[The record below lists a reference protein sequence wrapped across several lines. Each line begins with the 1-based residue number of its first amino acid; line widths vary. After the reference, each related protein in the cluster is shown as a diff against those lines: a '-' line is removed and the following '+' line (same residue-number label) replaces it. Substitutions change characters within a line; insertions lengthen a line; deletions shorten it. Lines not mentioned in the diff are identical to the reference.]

1 MCSSI
6 IIYFAF
12 YRQILPKPTSAAT
25 SSVTGDKNVATIYD
39 ANASSSKKKNGANND
54 DGDAVNIVPIEKQ
67 KALENVFKKQNNN
80 NKENFAK
87 NNNNV
92 LEVEKFSNINPH
104 SLKNI
109 LKNMQ
114 EVGPTKIT
122 NDNTTSDFPPR
133 LQQIADVWKELKIV
147 ENDINGGV
155 NQEKIDILKHTLKM
169 LKMIIQ
175 QFQINQTVV
184 SADKEDVEALVK
196 KVVSLNEKL
205 EKMSKDIQE
214 IEEKLKNKNDDT
226 DEDELQNLSE
236 DEIRSKIDVIFV
248 DEPVEVLDSP
258 FIIYLHAGIHR
269 RNPITEDDY
278 DAFLKYILYKS
289 CDERYI
295 SWHGFGSGRCII
307 G

>member
-1 MCSSI
+1 MA
-6 IIYFAF
+6 YQHFMA
-12 YRQILPKPTSAAT
+12 QKHPHQ
-25 SSVTGDKNVATIYD
+25 NV
-39 ANASSSKKKNGANND
+39 
-54 DGDAVNIVPIEKQ
+54 E
-67 KALENVFKKQNNN
+67 
-80 NKENFAK
+80 
-87 NNNNV
+87 
-92 LEVEKFSNINPH
+92 
-104 SLKNI
+104 
-109 LKNMQ
+109 
-114 EVGPTKIT
+114 

-133 LQQIADVWKELKIV
+133 LQQIADVWKELKII

-169 LKMIIQ
+169 LKMVIQ

-184 SADKEDVEALVK
+184 SADKEDVKALGK

-258 FIIYLHAGIHR
+258 FIIYLHAGIH
-269 RNPITEDDY
+269 
-278 DAFLKYILYKS
+278 
-289 CDERYI
+289 
-295 SWHGFGSGRCII
+295 
-307 G
+307 